1 MTVFAGEA
9 SDDQT
14 VQEPT
19 AAEVTESSEEAPAEG
34 TVAEDQKMDVQTTEN
49 AEETTEEAVEKESN
63 EGVLLKAASAGS
75 PTSLIVRGLLKK
87 AGSNR
92 TANGIMQL
100 RPENTGCFSPKSVRS
115 MVIITASVR
124 ITLLRPDCLPWAV

>member
-1 MTVFAGEA
+1 MRKVSVALMSLVLVATMSFSSMTVFAGEA

-34 TVAEDQKMDVQTTEN
+34 TVAEDQNMDVQTTEN

-63 EGVLLKAASAGS
+63 EGVLLKAA
-75 PTSLIVRGLLKK
+75 
-87 AGSNR
+87 
-92 TANGIMQL
+92 
-100 RPENTGCFSPKSVRS
+100 ESVRF
-115 MVIITASVR
+115 TAELIYRAEKSAER
-124 ITLLRPDCLPWAV
+124 IF